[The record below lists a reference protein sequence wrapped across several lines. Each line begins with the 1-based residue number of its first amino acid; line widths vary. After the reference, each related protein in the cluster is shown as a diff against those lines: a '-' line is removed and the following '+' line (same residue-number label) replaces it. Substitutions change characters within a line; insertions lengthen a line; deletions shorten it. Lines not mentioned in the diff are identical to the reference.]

1 MRRRAVGVGVGVG
14 ACGCRLCVGS
24 VLIVF
29 CACVQLFLGCRL
41 WACAV
46 CAYCVCIL
54 HDVGWGDEYSLLLRG
69 CRLWLAYCGLANA
82 VAGIIVVVAVGF

>member
-1 MRRRAVGVGVGVG
+1 MLVLVLVLVGVRCVMALCLLCFVRVCNCCLC
-14 ACGCRLCVGS
+14 CG
-24 VLIVF
+24 
-29 CACVQLFLGCRL
+29 L

-69 CRLWLAYCGLANA
+69 CRLWLAYCGLAHV